1 MQIMLPGGI
10 PLGPRSF
17 TALVM
22 PDEAAF
28 ALLRSLILPE
38 DCPGLIILPA
48 RHPGKVLQ
56 NDGQMVCTSPQ
67 SAMELIT
74 LLRQPAWSL
83 VWISPAESWFA
94 HGPCSAV
101 AAAALFRA
109 ASDHARVVVQV
120 PVPRP
125 VFTEI
130 AHHADRLI
138 TITPWGKGS
147 REAPRTQA

>member
-10 PLGPRSF
+10 PLGPRTF

-22 PDEAAF
+22 PDEAAS
-28 ALLRSLILPE
+28 ALLRSLTLPE

-48 RHPGKVLQ
+48 RHPGKILQ
-56 NDGQMVCTSPQ
+56 NAGRMVYACPQ
-67 SAMELIT
+67 SAMELST
-74 LLRQPAWSL
+74 LLKQPVWSL
-83 VWISPAESWFA
+83 VWISPTESWFA

-109 ASDHARVVVQV
+109 ASDYARVVVQV
-120 PVPRP
+120 QAPGP

-147 REAPRTQA
+147 QDAPRTPA